1 MACSAKHVQAS
12 TGESEMNTKNS
23 EQYVQ
28 IIRREAAA
36 QRALAQAFDKA
47 VAIFGSA
54 RLAATLSER
63 VAVTA

>member
-1 MACSAKHVQAS
+1 
-12 TGESEMNTKNS
+12 MNTKNS